1 MNYLI
6 IPILLTSFLFLN
18 SKQSNNTKLSS
29 TEKIPPKVIDLGN
42 QISAFPRIQIKDFG
56 QKAPMVVVIPGRNA
70 SEIQLQST
78 IPSDLKA
85 RVFFLRSE
93 KPKRL
98 FFEPRLKYEEE
109 IVAPALKEAGK
120 EVEEGIAK
128 LLKLYPTNNLIVFG
142 FSAGS
147 ALALT
152 YGLTGKANTV
162 MGFSGALP
170 STLWPKSKNNTKIL
184 MWHGNLDTTVPYE
197 LGLNTAKAFEDA
209 GFFTLFK
216 EKKNSHITPPKE
228 VVKEYFEIALG
239 DKES

>member
-6 IPILLTSFLFLN
+6 IPILLTSFLFLS
-18 SKQSNNTKLSS
+18 SKKSSTKLSS
-29 TEKIPPKVIDLGN
+29 IEKIPPAVIDLGN

-56 QKAPMVVVIPGRNA
+56 QKALMVVVIPGRNA

-78 IPSDLKA
+78 IHSDLKA
-85 RVFFLRSE
+85 RVFFIRSE

-184 MWHGNLDTTVPYE
+184 MWHGNLDETVPYE

-209 GFFTLFK
+209 GFFTRFK